1 MHVREWKMG
10 EGSADKVV
18 AGGGRGVQRV
28 NGTAQKSVCRRLNI
42 TQVKQNCKATQK
54 FILKCP

>member
-1 MHVREWKMG
+1 MG